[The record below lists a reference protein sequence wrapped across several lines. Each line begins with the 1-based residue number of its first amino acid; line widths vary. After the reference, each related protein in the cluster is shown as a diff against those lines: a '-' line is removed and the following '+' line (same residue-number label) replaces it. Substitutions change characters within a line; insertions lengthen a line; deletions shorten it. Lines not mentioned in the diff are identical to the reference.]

1 MPHSPDVGILSFAS
15 LHLYNTISSNDPHE
29 YSDELCSRNDE
40 IVQEYFNEEVL
51 PKNGQITLTNN
62 PGLGLTI
69 NKNKILNKEIKN
81 D

>member
-1 MPHSPDVGILSFAS
+1 M
-15 LHLYNTISSNDPHE
+15 